1 MTEEKKKRRSFEE
14 QLRITDRTSCEQAI
28 RNGGVAALVVAGLTA
43 IAAIAGFF
51 VDTSN
56 ERLSSAL
63 DPWAL
68 VDVVL
73 ILVLAVFIFRKSRVA
88 STLMLAYYVVSKLL
102 QVMDGSVGFGLVVAV
117 FFVLWFVTAM
127 RGTYLWHSKYRHE
140 TSAPEVAS

>member
-56 ERLSSAL
+56 ERLSSVL

-68 VDVVL
+68 LDVVL

-88 STLMLAYYVVSKLL
+88 STVMLVYYVVSKLL
-102 QVMDGSVGFGLVVAV
+102 QVMDGSVGLGLVVAV
-117 FFVLWFVTAM
+117 FFVLWFVAAM

-140 TSAPEVAS
+140 TAAPEIAS

>member
-14 QLRITDRTSCEQAI
+14 QLRIVDRTSCEQAI

-43 IAAIAGFF
+43 IGAIAGFF
-51 VDTSN
+51 VETSN

-68 VDVVL
+68 LDVAL
-73 ILVLAVFIFRKSRVA
+73 IVVLAVFIFRKSRVA
-88 STLMLAYYVVSKLL
+88 ATLMLAYYVVSKIL
-102 QVMDGSVGFGLVVAV
+102 QVMDGGGSAGLFIAM

-140 TSAPEVAS
+140 AAAPEVAS